1 MKKRILLFASLIA
14 MLFVSS
20 CSIENI
26 DPDLSTAIVGS
37 YKMNTY
43 VTKSGASTPGAND
56 NVVVSRISNSKAKVT
71 IDYAQTSA
79 TDVVA
84 DECIIV
90 KSGETYTLTQ
100 SFTNAEVKV
109 IIIGSTMTYTIDY
122 KDGTFAHISATK
134 K

>member
-1 MKKRILLFASLIA
+1 M
-14 MLFVSS
+14 MFVSS

-43 VTKSGASTPGAND
+43 VTKTGASNPGAND
-56 NVVVSRISNSKAKVT
+56 NVVVNRVSNSKAKVT
-71 IDYAQTSA
+71 IDYADATA

-84 DECIIV
+84 DECVIV

-100 SFTNAEVKV
+100 SFSNAEVKV
-109 IIIGSTMTYTIDY
+109 IIIGSTMTYAIDY
-122 KDGTFAHISATK
+122 TDGKYAHISATK